1 MPPQGEPIVTLAD
14 LCLPLMVLLTIGA
27 LVPAKWAGRHD
38 YDNSRPRD
46 PGFYTAGFR
55 ARSQWAHQ
63 NSYESLPFF
72 FAAVILAEMR
82 AAPQGTVNALAIAFV
97 VARAGYIAAYWFDRP
112 TLRSVVWA
120 VALLCNLA
128 IFFLPLAG

>member
-1 MPPQGEPIVTLAD
+1 MTLAD
-14 LCLPLMVLLTIGA
+14 LCLPLMLLLTIGA
-27 LVPAKWAGRHD
+27 LVPAKWAGRHE

-46 PGFYTAGFR
+46 PAFYTAGFR

-82 AAPQGTVNALAIAFV
+82 GTPQGTVNALAVAFV
-97 VARAGYIAAYWFDRP
+97 LVRAAYIAAYWCDRP
-112 TLRSVVWA
+112 TLRSVLWA
-120 VALLCNLA
+120 LALLCNLA
-128 IFFLPLAG
+128 IFALPLAG

>member
-1 MPPQGEPIVTLAD
+1 MTLAD
-14 LCLPLMVLLTIGA
+14 LCLPLMLVLTIA
-27 LVPAKWAGRHD
+27 AVMPAKVAGRHE

-46 PGFYTAGFR
+46 PAFYTDGLR
-55 ARSQWAHQ
+55 ARSLGAHQ
-63 NSYESLPFF
+63 NSYEALPFF

-82 AAPQGTVNALAIAFV
+82 GVPQGTLDALAIAFV

-112 TLRSVVWA
+112 SLRSVIWA
-120 VALLCNLA
+120 VALACNLA